1 MLVILTKTNI
11 VGDGS
16 LDVNTLLISVDQIVS
31 INNLPSSVLVTAS
44 EEIPHVR
51 STYSELASD

>member
-1 MLVILTKTNI
+1 MLVILTKTNT

-16 LDVNTLLISVDQIVS
+16 LDVNALLISVDHIVS
-31 INNLPSSVLVTAS
+31 INNPSSVLVTAS

-51 STYSELASD
+51 PSYSELASD